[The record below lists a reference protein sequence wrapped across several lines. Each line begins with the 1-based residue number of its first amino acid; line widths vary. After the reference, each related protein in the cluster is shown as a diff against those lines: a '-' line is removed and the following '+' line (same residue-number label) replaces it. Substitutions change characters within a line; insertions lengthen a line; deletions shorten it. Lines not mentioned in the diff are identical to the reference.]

1 LSIAVENEEELLE
14 VIDADGR
21 VLELRPR
28 REMHGNPELRHRAVH
43 VVVRNRKGE
52 VYLQKRS
59 LRKRI
64 QPGKWDTAVGGHVDP
79 GESYEQAAA
88 RELQEEL
95 GVSDAGLTPLFAY
108 VWQTEVETEHVQSFA
123 LVCEGPF
130 QLHPEEIDEGR
141 FFAPE
146 ELGRLIASGA
156 CTPNLVHE
164 LRLLGLA

>member
-1 LSIAVENEEELLE
+1 MAPETEDELLE

-52 VYLQKRS
+52 VFLQKRS

-79 GESYEQAAA
+79 GESYEQAAT

-95 GVSDAGLTPLFAY
+95 GVGGTDLTPLLTY
-108 VWQTEVETEHVQSFA
+108 VWQTEVETEHVKTFA

-130 QLHPEEIDEGR
+130 LLHPEEIDEGR
-141 FFAPE
+141 FFTRA
-146 ELGRLIASGA
+146 ELARLVASGG

-164 LRLLGLA
+164 VGLLGLI